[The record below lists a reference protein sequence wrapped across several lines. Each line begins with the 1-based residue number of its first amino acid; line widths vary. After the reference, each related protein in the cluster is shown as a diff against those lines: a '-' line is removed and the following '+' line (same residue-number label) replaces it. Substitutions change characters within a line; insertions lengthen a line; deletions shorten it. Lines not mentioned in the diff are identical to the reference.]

1 MQLFTPRTNKVV
13 SKQLCIETTGNPYH
27 RPQRQI
33 SLPFYILQLVK
44 ALPFH
49 ITEAWQRYPF
59 RSEPPRTGHYKE
71 YPLGFIRCTL
81 KSANQKKKETGVQT
95 DRLTSW
101 IKGNPGLPYTTT
113 YGTLS
118 PTLGS
123 DRRSSLSMR
132 LGKKCKKE
140 NKLMITP
147 GGPGQ
152 GYINE

>member
-1 MQLFTPRTNKVV
+1 MYQALFFFPLEPKKRKKKKKKKKKNAWSQVSESPTLPYNWTLTKVPLSV
-13 SKQLCIETTGNPYH
+13 GASPI
-27 RPQRQI
+27 
-33 SLPFYILQLVK
+33 
-44 ALPFH
+44 
-49 ITEAWQRYPF
+49 
-59 RSEPPRTGHYKE
+59 GHYRE

-81 KSANQKKKETGVQT
+81 KSANEKKKETGVQT

-132 LGKKCKKE
+132 LGKKNTKQK
-140 NKLMITP
+140 NYYLMITP
-147 GGPGQ
+147 GSPGQ
-152 GYINE
+152 GHINE